1 MSKLIHIA
9 IDGNEANVVNRV
21 GSNVYAFAVLHQ
33 LWALTKNPRKFH
45 CTILLAHAPV
55 EDFPPERKNWQYQ
68 VIGPARFWTQ
78 WALPLPLF
86 WRRGNYDVFFTTS
99 HYAPRVSAV
108 PYVSSVM
115 DTAYL
120 DFPDQFRRNDLYQLT
135 HWTHYSVKRAAKVIT
150 ISQFS
155 KQHIHAAY
163 HKPLAD
169 IVVAPP
175 AVSLPEVT
183 SPLRV
188 KAFWRKHKIEKGSYF
203 LYVGTLQPRK
213 NLENLIEAF
222 EIFSRSLAAHQLK
235 KRVAQAKQQDV
246 SPQLVLAGKVGWLA
260 KGIQDRIEASP
271 LKNRIITT
279 GFISDELKRALYQQA
294 RATVLVSL
302 SEGFGIPSLESI
314 SVGTIPIVSNTS
326 SLPEVVGQAGLLVDP
341 TQPHQIAQALK
352 KVWHLSASQQQQFA
366 KKAQKQLAQ
375 FTWQKTG
382 KTILNTLMK
391 VARHA
396 KKT

>member
-1 MSKLIHIA
+1 
-9 IDGNEANVVNRV
+9 
-21 GSNVYAFAVLHQ
+21 
-33 LWALTKNPRKFH
+33 
-45 CTILLAHAPV
+45 
-55 EDFPPERKNWQYQ
+55 
-68 VIGPARFWTQ
+68 
-78 WALPLPLF
+78 
-86 WRRGNYDVFFTTS
+86 
-99 HYAPRVSAV
+99 
-108 PYVSSVM
+108 
-115 DTAYL
+115 
-120 DFPDQFRRNDLYQLT
+120 
-135 HWTHYSVKRAAKVIT
+135 
-150 ISQFS
+150 
-155 KQHIHAAY
+155 
-163 HKPLAD
+163 
-169 IVVAPP
+169 
-175 AVSLPEVT
+175 
-183 SPLRV
+183 
-188 KAFWRKHKIEKGSYF
+188 
-203 LYVGTLQPRK
+203 
-213 NLENLIEAF
+213 LENLIEAF